1 MVRRIERIPE
11 TIPSLDCPAAP
22 FVDDFEDKV
31 IPRPET
37 LAEQR
42 PLASEALIKLST
54 PAKPQG
60 ESANREPASCR
71 DESQRNGN
79 C

>member
-1 MVRRIERIPE
+1 MAKRIEGIAD

-31 IPRPET
+31 VTRLET

-42 PLASEALIKLST
+42 SPISESWL
-54 PAKPQG
+54 P
-60 ESANREPASCR
+60 CR
-71 DESQRNGN
+71 DESQRNGT

>member
-1 MVRRIERIPE
+1 MVKQIEWIPE

-31 IPRPET
+31 ITRLEI

-42 PLASEALIKLST
+42 PPVSEALINLAK
-54 PAKPQG
+54 PAKPRG
-60 ESANREPASCR
+60 
-71 DESQRNGN
+71 
-79 C
+79 